1 MDGSF
6 HLLLEKADT
15 SVNDTCLL
23 LSKSLR
29 ISFLDLGLESSKID
43 TLLGAATKASNP
55 GMDLAFRQMQR
66 AITKLQRKLTRS
78 MLPKIRKRMTPAYFA
93 AMKQRGQGTFNRMKH
108 MMKTKSTPMLASM
121 FQDSLSQME
130 KKIFEAITQIG
141 KSILDTAELMKS
153 KMETILSLAWDL
165 EQSKALALGDNLRT
179 ELQHLID
186 AQKQAVDLLEADA
199 DDEIE
204 SKEPDANK
212 PVPVIASHKS
222 TRDDGMKEI
231 HPVQSLMDK
240 DACCEIVEKKE
251 PINFRGQGPSD
262 NPIVID

>member
-1 MDGSF
+1 
-6 HLLLEKADT
+6 
-15 SVNDTCLL
+15 
-23 LSKSLR
+23 
-29 ISFLDLGLESSKID
+29 
-43 TLLGAATKASNP
+43 
-55 GMDLAFRQMQR
+55 
-66 AITKLQRKLTRS
+66 

-153 KMETILSLAWDL
+153 KMETILSFAWGLLL

-186 AQKQAVDLLEADA
+186 AQKQAADLLEADADA

-204 SKEPDANK
+204 SKEPYANK

-222 TRDDGMKEI
+222 TRDDGMKDI
-231 HPVQSLMDK
+231 HPV
-240 DACCEIVEKKE
+240 
-251 PINFRGQGPSD
+251 
-262 NPIVID
+262 